1 MTAQLI
7 AVRGIGPWTA
17 DLFLLGAL
25 GRPDVLPAGDLRLRS
40 VVRAAYGL
48 EATPSERRGAD
59 ARRAL
64 APPPLARDRLP
75 LLLEEGFHRRGPG
88 NVNAMSPREGPMT
101 DQEIQELIER
111 LVAEEKALQDR
122 GVGEGMT
129 EDEHRRLEEVRLE
142 LDRQWDLLRQR
153 RGREEF
159 GLDPDVVRARDPETV
174 EDYEQ

>member
-1 MTAQLI
+1 
-7 AVRGIGPWTA
+7 
-17 DLFLLGAL
+17 
-25 GRPDVLPAGDLRLRS
+25 
-40 VVRAAYGL
+40 
-48 EATPSERRGAD
+48 
-59 ARRAL
+59 
-64 APPPLARDRLP
+64 
-75 LLLEEGFHRRGPG
+75 
-88 NVNAMSPREGPMT
+88 MT
-101 DQEIQELIER
+101 DEEIQELIEK

-129 EDEHRRLEEVRLE
+129 EDEHRRLDEVRLE